1 MAQATNNRAGNVK
14 ADPKKIR
21 AQMAKTRAALTR
33 ELGALKGRVFGIPA
47 DKGEK
52 IMPSKTKAARA
63 RKAKKTRGPS
73 KAREVLEHV
82 LTGAALG
89 AVKGAAEVIV
99 PEILPEK
106 NKANREK
113 SNKS

>member
-1 MAQATNNRAGNVK
+1 MAQATNIGAGKLTAN
-14 ADPKKIR
+14 PKKIR
-21 AQMAKTRAALTR
+21 AQMAKTRAALAR

-47 DKGEK
+47 GKGEK
-52 IMPSKTKAARA
+52 IMSRKTKTRA
-63 RKAKKTRGPS
+63 RKSKKATGPS

-106 NKANREK
+106 TKASREK
-113 SNKS
+113 STKP

>member
-1 MAQATNNRAGNVK
+1 MAQTTNHRAGRVK

-33 ELGALKGRVFGIPA
+33 ELGALKGRVLGIPA

-52 IMPSKTKAARA
+52 IMSRTKTARA
-63 RKAKKTRGPS
+63 RKSKKAKTPG

-99 PEILPEK
+99 PEILPAK
-106 NKANREK
+106 DQANQAK
-113 SNKS
+113 SNKR

>member
-1 MAQATNNRAGNVK
+1 MAQATNHRAGRVT

-21 AQMAKTRAALTR
+21 AQMARTRAALTR
-33 ELGALKGRVFGIPA
+33 ELGALKGRVLGIPA

-52 IMPSKTKAARA
+52 IMSSKTKTARG
-63 RKAKKTRGPS
+63 RKSKKAKSPS

-99 PEILPEK
+99 PEILPAK
-106 NKANREK
+106 DQASQAK
-113 SNKS
+113 SNKH

>member
-1 MAQATNNRAGNVK
+1 MAQATANRAGNVR

-21 AQMAKTRAALTR
+21 AQMAKTRAALAR
-33 ELGALKGRVFGIPA
+33 ELGALKGRVLGIPA
-47 DKGEK
+47 GKGEK
-52 IMPSKTKAARA
+52 IMSSKTKAARA
-63 RKAKKTRGPS
+63 RKSKKAGPS

-106 NKANREK
+106 NKASREK
-113 SNKS
+113 ASKS